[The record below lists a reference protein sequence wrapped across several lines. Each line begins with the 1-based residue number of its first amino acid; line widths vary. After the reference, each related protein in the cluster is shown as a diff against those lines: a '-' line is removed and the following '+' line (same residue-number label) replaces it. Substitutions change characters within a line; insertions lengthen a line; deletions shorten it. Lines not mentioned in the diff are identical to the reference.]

1 MDNHRNDLESLEDLL
16 KGSDIPSCVDRDR
29 SKLLATRAWSIHRAR
44 SVRMSRM
51 KATVA
56 LAGCYMAGLLTM
68 GLIHSETHDVVGTG
82 RAASVN
88 VSTGVASEAS
98 TRDELNQS
106 AETAKGVRQER
117 FSRLPDEA
125 TSPLA
130 VPAETAYSRYR
141 ALGDTYLEQ
150 RNGIETAAECYAAAL
165 DQATDDELESLAE
178 QDSWLLI
185 ALKKERRE
193 DI

>member
-29 SKLLATRAWSIHRAR
+29 SKLFATRAWSIHRTR
-44 SVRMSRM
+44 SVRMFRM

-68 GLIHSETHDVVGTG
+68 GLIHSETHDVVSTG
-82 RAASVN
+82 RVARVN
-88 VSTGVASEAS
+88 VSAGVGSEAA
-98 TRDELNQS
+98 TQDELNQS
-106 AETAKGVRQER
+106 AETASGAAQES
-117 FSRLPDEA
+117 FSGLPQEA
-125 TSPLA
+125 TSPIA
-130 VPAETAYSRYR
+130 IPAETAYSRFR

-185 ALKKERRE
+185 ALKRERRE
-193 DI
+193 DT